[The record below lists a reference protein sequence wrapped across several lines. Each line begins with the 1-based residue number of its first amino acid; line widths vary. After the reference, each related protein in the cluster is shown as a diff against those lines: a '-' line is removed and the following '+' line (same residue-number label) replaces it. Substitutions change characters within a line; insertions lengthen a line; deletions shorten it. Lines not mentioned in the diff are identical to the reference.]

1 MMGMHARRLFW
12 PLLFVLSLAASAA
25 MAEDA
30 VATTSLNVR
39 SGPGSG
45 FSVVDVL
52 AANERVTMSECQTN
66 GWCYITHDGPDGWVS
81 ASYLA
86 PVPGSVGGG
95 GADCRLVIEVG
106 SGGPTFRFECGGVSI
121 GGGEPAPEIEPE
133 PDDEDVGACFW
144 RNTNYTGSSFCGG
157 PGTVTELEAPFNDS
171 LSSLRLYGG
180 AKVRLC
186 EDTSLD
192 GYCRTFTSDTAS
204 LGPLINNRASS
215 LVVFTGPIPPVELV
229 PLIPLEILPG
239 LIYEPPVT
247 LSSGLIDLQIGRRVN
262 LDNGVIGSAGA
273 DLRLYRAGDFL
284 FSPVY
289 LEPVGGAELALGDGS
304 NRGRDGCRSAAFSGT
319 RIRAQASLVGSYV
332 CARTGAG
339 RISQFRV
346 NAVEIS
352 SVKLGYTTWSN

>member
-1 MMGMHARRLFW
+1 MTGLQAKRWFW
-12 PLLFVLSLAASAA
+12 PLFFALSLLSGVAK
-25 MAEDA
+25 AEDA
-30 VATTSLNVR
+30 IATTSLNVR
-39 SGPGSG
+39 SGPGTS

-52 AANERVTMSECQTN
+52 AANERVTMSECQAS

-86 PVPGSVGGG
+86 PVPGSAG
-95 GADCRLVIEVG
+95 GAGPDCRLLIEVG
-106 SGGPTFRFECGGVSI
+106 SGGPTFRFECGPAGFP
-121 GGGEPAPEIEPE
+121 GAGPAPEPEPE
-133 PDDEDVGACFW
+133 PGDDVGACFW
-144 RNTNYTGSSFCGG
+144 RNTNYSGASFCGG
-157 PGTVTELEAPFNDS
+157 PGTISALAAPFNDS

-186 EDTSLD
+186 EDSGLD

-215 LVVFTGPIPPVELV
+215 LVVFTGATPPVELV

-247 LSSGLIDLQIGRRVN
+247 LSSGLIDLQISRRVN
-262 LDNGVIGSAGA
+262 LDNGVIGLAGA

-304 NRGRDGCRSAAFSGT
+304 NRGRDGCRSADFST
-319 RIRAQASLVGSYV
+319 ARIRVQGSLAGRYV

-339 RISQFRV
+339 RTSQFRV